1 MKQQTERFTP
11 AALTLSVVTAAL
23 ADGIPQSVSVCRA
36 LWLGAV
42 SAVCLCILS
51 ALAVAMLQNKAPSL
65 AVRLALTAGLFM
77 ELVHTLVQAQ
87 GLCTAEFSSM
97 ALLGFLPLLLWA
109 GWAVPPASWNAS
121 ARVLW
126 WFAAVGGVVCLLGLA
141 GQLHWYRLFTPAQ
154 PTAANWDI
162 PVYAEYFAGALLCS
176 ARSARRTVWLP
187 VWGFAVQAAALL
199 GSALLFGSGTY
210 PRLELLRAWSGGSF
224 SRMDALLLLLWL
236 LCAVYRAAMLCAAI
250 RLLWLEGERIGIRR
264 CTVSV
269 TLQKGQVLVRLDCQ
283 RAAHSPLPTQAQRQ
297 QLAAQCTT
305 LLQSCWQQGVDVLH
319 LQARAALRSGSI
331 AGFDPTKNACPQWRT
346 DVHFM
351 LY

>member
-77 ELVHTLVQAQ
+77 ELMHTLVQAQ

-126 WFAAVGGVVCLLGLA
+126 WFVAVGGVVCLLGLA
-141 GQLHWYRLFTPAQ
+141 GQLHWYRLFPPAQ
-154 PTAANWDI
+154 PAAAGWNV

-176 ARSARRTVWLP
+176 ARSAHRTVWLP

-250 RLLWLEGERIGIRR
+250 RLL
-264 CTVSV
+264 
-269 TLQKGQVLVRLDCQ
+269 
-283 RAAHSPLPTQAQRQ
+283 
-297 QLAAQCTT
+297 
-305 LLQSCWQQGVDVLH
+305 
-319 LQARAALRSGSI
+319 
-331 AGFDPTKNACPQWRT
+331 
-346 DVHFM
+346 
-351 LY
+351 

>member
-1 MKQQTERFTP
+1 MKQQAGYFTP

-23 ADGIPQSVSVCRA
+23 ADGIPQGVPVRRA

-42 SAVCLCILS
+42 STVCLCILS
-51 ALAVAMLQNKAPSL
+51 ALAAAALLDKAPSF

-87 GLCTAEFSSM
+87 GLCAAEFSSM

-109 GWAVPPASWNAS
+109 GWGIRPASWNAS

-126 WFAAVGGVVCLLGLA
+126 WFAAVGGVICLLGLA

-154 PTAANWDI
+154 PTGTNWSV

-199 GSALLFGSGTY
+199 GGALLFGSGAY
-210 PRLELLRAWSGGSF
+210 PRSG
-224 SRMDALLLLLWL
+224 
-236 LCAVYRAAMLCAAI
+236 AAAGVERRQLFPHGCAAFAAVAAV
-250 RLLWLEGERIGIRR
+250 R
-264 CTVSV
+264 CLPGGHAVC
-269 TLQKGQVLVRLDCQ
+269 R
-283 RAAHSPLPTQAQRQ
+283 HPLA
-297 QLAAQCTT
+297 LAA
-305 LLQSCWQQGVDVLH
+305 
-319 LQARAALRSGSI
+319 AGS
-331 AGFDPTKNACPQWRT
+331 
-346 DVHFM
+346 
-351 LY
+351 

>member
-11 AALTLSVVTAAL
+11 AALALSVVTAAL
-23 ADGIPQSVSVCRA
+23 ADGIPQGVPARRV

-42 SAVCLCILS
+42 SMVCLCILS
-51 ALAVAMLQNKAPSL
+51 ALAVAMLQNKVPPF

-77 ELVHTLVQAQ
+77 ELMHTLVQAQ
-87 GLCTAEFSSM
+87 GLCTAELSSM

-109 GWAVPPASWNAS
+109 GWRIHPASWNAS

-126 WFAAVGGVVCLLGLA
+126 WFAVAGGVVCLLGLA

-154 PTAANWDI
+154 PTATGWGV

-176 ARSARRTVWLP
+176 ARSARRPVWLP

-199 GSALLFGSGTY
+199 GSALLFGSGAY

-250 RLLWLEGERIGIRR
+250 RLLW
-264 CTVSV
+264 
-269 TLQKGQVLVRLDCQ
+269 
-283 RAAHSPLPTQAQRQ
+283 Q
-297 QLAAQCTT
+297 QPEVEVQ
-305 LLQSCWQQGVDVLH
+305 
-319 LQARAALRSGSI
+319 
-331 AGFDPTKNACPQWRT
+331 P
-346 DVHFM
+346 
-351 LY
+351 

>member
-11 AALTLSVVTAAL
+11 AALTLSLVTAAL
-23 ADGIPQSVSVCRA
+23 ADGIPQSVPVRRA
-36 LWLGAV
+36 LWLGVV

-126 WFAAVGGVVCLLGLA
+126 WFVAVGGVVCLLGLA

-154 PTAANWDI
+154 PAAANWDV

-199 GSALLFGSGTY
+199 GGALLFGSGAY
-210 PRLELLRAWSGGSF
+210 PRLELLRAWSSGSF
-224 SRMDALLLLLWL
+224 PAWMRCFCCCGCCALSTGQPCCVPRSACSGSSRKP
-236 LCAVYRAAMLCAAI
+236 
-250 RLLWLEGERIGIRR
+250 R
-264 CTVSV
+264 CNHEKTEI
-269 TLQKGQVLVRLDCQ
+269 
-283 RAAHSPLPTQAQRQ
+283 
-297 QLAAQCTT
+297 
-305 LLQSCWQQGVDVLH
+305 
-319 LQARAALRSGSI
+319 LQAAAVFVADGMVLFVP
-331 AGFDPTKNACPQWRT
+331 A
-346 DVHFM
+346 
-351 LY
+351 L

>member
-23 ADGIPQSVSVCRA
+23 ADGIPQGVPVRRA
-36 LWLGAV
+36 LWLCAV

-51 ALAVAMLQNKAPSL
+51 ALAVAMLQNKAPSF

-77 ELVHTLVQAQ
+77 ELMHTLAQAQ

-121 ARVLW
+121 ARVRW

-199 GSALLFGSGTY
+199 GSALLFGSETY
-210 PRLELLRAWSGGSF
+210 PRLELLRAWSSGSF

-236 LCAVYRAAMLCAAI
+236 LCAVYRAGRHPAALAGRGAHRHPALHRFGHPAKGAGACAA
-250 RLLWLEGERIGIRR
+250 G
-264 CTVSV
+264 
-269 TLQKGQVLVRLDCQ
+269 
-283 RAAHSPLPTQAQRQ
+283 LPTCRPQPIAHAGAAATACGAVHRTFAKL
-297 QLAAQCTT
+297 LAAGRGC
-305 LLQSCWQQGVDVLH
+305 
-319 LQARAALRSGSI
+319 AAPASPGS
-331 AGFDPTKNACPQWRT
+331 AAERQRRN
-346 DVHFM
+346 
-351 LY
+351 L

>member
-1 MKQQTERFTP
+1 MKQQIEHFTP
-11 AALTLSVVTAAL
+11 AALTLSVLTAAL
-23 ADGIPQSVSVCRA
+23 ADGIPQGVPARRT

-42 SAVCLCILS
+42 GTVCLCVLS
-51 ALAVAMLQNKAPSL
+51 ALAAAALRDKAPSL
-65 AVRLALTAGLFM
+65 AVRLALTAGFFM
-77 ELVHTLVQAQ
+77 ELVHTLAQAQ

-109 GWAVPPASWNAS
+109 GWCVRPASWNAS

-126 WFAAVGGVVCLLGLA
+126 WFVAVGGVVCLLGLA

-154 PTAANWDI
+154 PTATGWGV

-199 GSALLFGSGTY
+199 GSALLFGNSTY

-250 RLLWLEGERIGIRR
+250 HLLW
-264 CTVSV
+264 
-269 TLQKGQVLVRLDCQ
+269 
-283 RAAHSPLPTQAQRQ
+283 Q
-297 QLAAQCTT
+297 QPEAEVQ
-305 LLQSCWQQGVDVLH
+305 
-319 LQARAALRSGSI
+319 
-331 AGFDPTKNACPQWRT
+331 P
-346 DVHFM
+346 
-351 LY
+351 

>member
-1 MKQQTERFTP
+1 MKQHTERFTP

-23 ADGIPQSVSVCRA
+23 AYGIPQSVPVRRA

-42 SAVCLCILS
+42 STVCLCILS
-51 ALAVAMLQNKAPSL
+51 ALAAAALRDKAPSF

-109 GWAVPPASWNAS
+109 GWRIRPASWNAS

-126 WFAAVGGVVCLLGLA
+126 WFVAVGV
-141 GQLHWYRLFTPAQ
+141 
-154 PTAANWDI
+154 

-187 VWGFAVQAAALL
+187 VWGFAVQAAALM
-199 GSALLFGSGTY
+199 GGALLFGSGEY
-210 PRLELLRAWSGGSF
+210 PRLELLRAWSSGSF

-236 LCAVYRAAMLCAAI
+236 LCAVYRASMLCAAI
-250 RLLWLEGERIGIRR
+250 RLLW
-264 CTVSV
+264 
-269 TLQKGQVLVRLDCQ
+269 
-283 RAAHSPLPTQAQRQ
+283 Q
-297 QLAAQCTT
+297 QPEAEVQ
-305 LLQSCWQQGVDVLH
+305 
-319 LQARAALRSGSI
+319 
-331 AGFDPTKNACPQWRT
+331 P
-346 DVHFM
+346 
-351 LY
+351 